1 MKRYSNRTRSSRS
14 IRTKIAAFVL
24 LTVLAAPLSCLA
36 ADLEADAWPEL
47 DIWIKLDEAGKNRI
61 YILNSYTE
69 EPSYDYQETALG
81 ISWDQ
86 RVAKNWSWRIGARY
100 IWKQVDPPDKGEARV
115 VLDLKWFHE
124 LGRGWLLTDR
134 NRLDLR
140 HFDNDPSSSFRYRN
154 RIMLEKG
161 FPVFSWNWTGFGSYE
176 IYYDS
181 RFNKLGQRHRF
192 IAGVSVP
199 IFKWLSVDVFPAYHI
214 ETEPKEESGAALG
227 VAIGIYF

>member
-1 MKRYSNRTRSSRS
+1 MKQYSK
-14 IRTKIAAFVL
+14 KIAALLVL
-24 LTVLAAPLSCLA
+24 LVLAAPISCLA
-36 ADLEADAWPEL
+36 ADIEGDAWPEI
-47 DIWIKLDEAGKNRI
+47 DIWINLDKAGKNRI

-69 EPSYDYQETALG
+69 EPSFQYQETALG

-86 RVAKNWSWRIGARY
+86 RVHKNWAWRVGARY
-100 IWKQVDPPDKGEARV
+100 IWKQVDPPDKNETRV

-124 LGRGWLLTDR
+124 LGAGFLLTDR

-140 HFDNDPSSSFRYRN
+140 YFDNDPSSSFRYRN
-154 RIMLEKG
+154 RIQFERG
-161 FPVFSWNWTGFGSYE
+161 FPVFSRTLTGFASYE

-181 RFNKLGQRHRF
+181 RYNKLGQRHRF

-227 VAIGIYF
+227 VAIGIYLP

>member
-1 MKRYSNRTRSSRS
+1 MKYYW
-14 IRTKIAAFVL
+14 IQIAALVVLFVSA
-24 LTVLAAPLSCLA
+24 TPFACLA

-47 DIWIKLDEAGKNRI
+47 DIWIKLDEAGKNRL

-69 EPSYDYQETALG
+69 EPSVQYQETALG
-81 ISWDQ
+81 LSWDQ
-86 RVAKNWSWRIGARY
+86 RFHKNWAWRIGARY
-100 IWKQVDPPDKGEARV
+100 IWKQVEPPDKNETRV

-124 LGRGWLLTDR
+124 LGAGSGWLLTDR

-140 HFDNDPSSSFRYRN
+140 YFDNDPSSSFRYRN
-154 RIMLEKG
+154 RIQLEKG
-161 FPVFSWNWTGFGSYE
+161 FPVFSLPRNWTGFASYE

-181 RFNKLGQRHRF
+181 RFNRLGQRHRF

-214 ETEPKEESGAALG
+214 ETEPKEESGAAIG
-227 VAIGIYF
+227 VAIGIYLN